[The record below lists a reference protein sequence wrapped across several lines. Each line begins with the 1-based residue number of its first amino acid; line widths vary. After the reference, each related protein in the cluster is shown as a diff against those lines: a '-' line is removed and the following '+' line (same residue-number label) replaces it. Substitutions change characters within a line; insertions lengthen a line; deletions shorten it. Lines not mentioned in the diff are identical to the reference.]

1 MNRKLAALSVAGL
14 LCVAGGSAYFY
25 KGAYATVSSPKAV
38 EHKDE
43 VAPSLATSSEHI
55 LPGGAS
61 SLNETYQDWRVVCQ
75 QQATGSRCAIV
86 LQEFNSKTRQRIL
99 SVELTPHGSQ
109 MQGVTVLPF
118 GAALSKGVSLIADD
132 RTIGSGLT
140 FSTCV
145 PAGCLVPLN
154 LDQRQLGDLESAKKV
169 EVKFSAVSGQD
180 INIPLSNKGLD
191 KAVRRLNTVER

>member
-25 KGAYATVSSPKAV
+25 NSAYATVSSPKAV

-61 SLNETYQDWRVVCQ
+61 
-75 QQATGSRCAIV
+75 
-86 LQEFNSKTRQRIL
+86 
-99 SVELTPHGSQ
+99 
-109 MQGVTVLPF
+109 
-118 GAALSKGVSLIADD
+118 SLIADD